1 MRYPPGHKQGK
12 RQELLKASGELVKA
26 RGFAATGVDALTQAA
41 GVTSGAFYSHF
52 ASKTDLLKALIES
65 ELQLSRDM
73 WAGNPHETAQEWID
87 FELDRYLSLSHVQS
101 PASGCVLPALIAEI
115 SRSNEDVR
123 TLYEAELR
131 KGMQLLAQ
139 RLGSEALAWAFISQM
154 VGALAMARAM
164 PDEAGQLAILQASKQ
179 LLKRLAS
186 DLTVQARIAVM
197 DTSTDNASESG
208 TRNQRPAHKR

>member
-186 DLTVQARIAVM
+186 DLTDQARIAVM

>member
-12 RQELLKASGELVKA
+12 RQELLKASGELIKA
-26 RGFAATGVDALTQAA
+26 GGFAATGVDALTRAA

-73 WAGNPHETAQEWID
+73 WAGNPHETAQGWVD
-87 FELDRYLSLSHVQS
+87 FELDRYLSLSHVQH
-101 PASGCVLPALIAEI
+101 PASGCVLPALVAEI
-115 SRSNEDVR
+115 ARSSDEVKS
-123 TLYEAELR
+123 LYEVELR

-139 RLGSEALAWAFISQM
+139 RLGSEVLAWAFISQM

-164 PDEAGQLAILQASKQ
+164 PNEAGQLAVLEASKQ
-179 LLKRLAS
+179 TLRRLVP
-186 DLTVQARIAVM
+186 DL
-197 DTSTDNASESG
+197 N
-208 TRNQRPAHKR
+208 

>member
-1 MRYPPGHKQGK
+1 VRYPPGHKQGK

-52 ASKTDLLKALIES
+52 ASKADLLKALIES

>member
-1 MRYPPGHKQGK
+1 M
-12 RQELLKASGELVKA
+12 S
-26 RGFAATGVDALTQAA
+26 
-41 GVTSGAFYSHF
+41 
-52 ASKTDLLKALIES
+52 
-65 ELQLSRDM
+65 
-73 WAGNPHETAQEWID
+73 W
-87 FELDRYLSLSHVQS
+87 DRYLSLSHVQS

>member
-1 MRYPPGHKQGK
+1 VRYPPGHKQGK

>member
-52 ASKTDLLKALIES
+52 ASKADLLKALIES